1 MRLAGHWLGTVA
13 SVRRS
18 HVGSGEPLILS
29 QGARA
34 CFMAVEQCTKRMNRA
49 EVDKKDFRSESKIWA
64 FHTHPS
70 VNGWLLNG
78 EELG

>member
-18 HVGSGEPLILS
+18 HVGSGESLILS

-34 CFMAVEQCTKRMNRA
+34 CFMAVGQRAKKMNRV
-49 EVDKKDFRSESKIWA
+49 EVDQKDFKSESKIWA
-64 FHTHPS
+64 FHTHL
-70 VNGWLLNG
+70 VC
-78 EELG
+78 